1 MVTHEQLLDRLAK
14 GEKIEKREEM
24 SQEYYGHLVNLM
36 TQQADSELAGGLG
49 YVPWIAKAPTIEE
62 KLAVS
67 SIVRDE
73 IRHAKVMY
81 ALLRDLGLDVEA
93 HIAKHDYNF
102 RIDDAE
108 ADLGADRLK
117 GDGRVNIFYY
127 PIDSW
132 ADFIMFNF
140 CMDRGAGHQLE
151 DVKDSSYEP
160 WARAILGIF
169 AEEMAHVGH
178 GTFWVKK
185 LAADPRTHDEAQAAL
200 DKWYVRTMN
209 IFGRPG
215 TRKNALYR
223 QLGLKRRDNQE
234 VRDAFA
240 AEVAPLIRE
249 AGLKIPQREAAGA
262 AQEAVAI
269 RG

>member
-1 MVTHEQLLDRLAK
+1 MVSHEQLLERLAR

-24 SQEYYGHLVNLM
+24 SEEYYEHLVNLM

-62 KLAVS
+62 KLAVA

-81 ALLRDLGLDVEA
+81 SLLKDLGVDVEA
-93 HIAKHDYNF
+93 HIARHDYDF
-102 RIDDAE
+102 RIDDPE
-108 ADLGADRLK
+108 ADLGARRLK
-117 GDGRVNIFYY
+117 SDGRVNIFYY
-127 PIDSW
+127 PIETW

-151 DVKDSSYEP
+151 DVKESSFAP
-160 WARAILGIF
+160 WARAIQGIF

-178 GTFWVKK
+178 GNYWVKK
-185 LAADPRTHDEAQAAL
+185 LAADPATRDEAQAAL

-215 TRKNALYR
+215 TRKNAIYR
-223 QLGLKRRDNQE
+223 QLGLKKRDNEE
-234 VRDAFA
+234 VRQAFA
-240 AEVAPLIRE
+240 AEVEPLIRE
-249 AGLKIPQREAAGA
+249 AGLRVPAWDPGKASE
-262 AQEAVAI
+262 EAVAI
-269 RG
+269 GG